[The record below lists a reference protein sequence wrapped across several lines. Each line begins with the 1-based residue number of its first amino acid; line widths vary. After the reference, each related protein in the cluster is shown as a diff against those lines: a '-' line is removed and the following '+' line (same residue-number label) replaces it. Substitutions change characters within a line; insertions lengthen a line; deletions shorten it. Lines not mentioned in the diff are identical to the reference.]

1 MHTTFPVTHHVP
13 FTGKT
18 IRTDVKVESDNGVFM
33 GDLRITA
40 FSGEVVIHIHTS
52 GGHFLNW
59 CVVIVRSDNAIEVI
73 KGPEHQRDSKI
84 QHAIDAITEHMK
96 KEWGEDFDTCWWAEA
111 EGIISEWLN
120 SPAN

>member
-1 MHTTFPVTHHVP
+1 MNTTFPVTHVVP
-13 FTGKT
+13 RTGET
-18 IRTDVKVESDNGVFM
+18 IRTDVKVETDNGVFM

-59 CVVIVRSDNAIEVI
+59 CVVIVKPDDPIEVI
-73 KGPEHQRDSKI
+73 KGPQSQRNSSL

-96 KEWGEDFDTCWWAEA
+96 VKWGEDFDTCWWAEV
-111 EGIISEWLN
+111 EGMISRWLN
-120 SPAN
+120 SPAR